1 MVEEKV
7 TIVNEV
13 GLHARPAS
21 IFLKEAI
28 KYDSEVTLIKDGKQ
42 YNGKSIMS
50 ILNMQAYRGSE
61 IVIRCEGKDEEEALK
76 NLVYTLEND
85 LFDI

>member
-21 IFLKEAI
+21 MFLREAI
-28 KYDSEVTLIKDGKQ
+28 KYDSEVTLIKDDKE

-50 ILNMQAYRGSE
+50 ILSMQAYRGSE

-76 NLVYTLEND
+76 NLVNVLEND
-85 LFDI
+85 LFEM